1 MTNLT
6 TTALAMQAAH
16 YLLKQKAIPVTHA
29 AGWSRDG
36 FPLPIKRMTADA
48 NGETTQEYR
57 PMAILEYVQEVLSGE
72 IAARQ
77 ARDRNALEKK
87 EAAA

>member
-16 YLLKQKAIPVTHA
+16 YLLKQQPMPVTHA
-29 AGWSRDG
+29 EGWKREG
-36 FPLPIKRMTADA
+36 FPLPIKRMIPDAD
-48 NGETTQEYR
+48 GTITQEYR

-77 ARDRNALEKK
+77 ARDRKALEKK
-87 EAAA
+87 EATL